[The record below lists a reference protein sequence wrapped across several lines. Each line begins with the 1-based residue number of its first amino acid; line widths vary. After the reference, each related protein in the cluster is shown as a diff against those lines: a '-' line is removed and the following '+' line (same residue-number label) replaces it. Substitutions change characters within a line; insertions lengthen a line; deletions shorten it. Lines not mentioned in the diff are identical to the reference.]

1 MSFVNT
7 IMTSAFFFLLRS
19 DITHAMTKNNHQFF
33 PIASPTTMSKIPQ
46 SNCQTDNTSLQA
58 PLAVFYALFFLFGL
72 SGNLLAL
79 WVFLRVHPKK
89 NSVRIFLINLALA
102 DLLLVIC
109 LPFRVVYHSNND
121 RWVLPPL
128 LCRIVGIIFYM
139 NMYISI
145 VLLGFI
151 SVDRYL
157 KFQRLSC
164 RRVFLHSRWSVL
176 LCGVIWAVAF
186 VCGICLI
193 VLNAEQ
199 GQSQQ
204 CFQYKTLHDLKWK
217 AYFNFTIVGMFWLI
231 YIALMISYVKIG
243 MKLLTTSKKKPDFP
257 NAAKYNKTAWKS
269 FFVLIL
275 FTICFVPYHSVR
287 IFYIMSQ
294 IAKDTP
300 CEWISVLDKTNEAV
314 LLLSAFNSCLDPVM
328 YFLLCSSI
336 RKVILKIICN
346 SFCQQNGKGLIS
358 SIDTPQ
364 ELPNANAVVPMTN
377 AQDVTLSKTTDK
389 VVL

>member
-1 MSFVNT
+1 
-7 IMTSAFFFLLRS
+7 
-19 DITHAMTKNNHQFF
+19 MTKNNPQYF

-46 SNCQTDNTSLQA
+46 SNCQTDNTSLQV
-58 PLAVFYALFFLFGL
+58 PLAIFYALFFVFGL

-128 LCRIVGIIFYM
+128 LCRMVGIIFYM

-157 KFQRLSC
+157 KFQRSSC
-164 RRVFLHSRWSVL
+164 RRVFLHSRSVL

-193 VLNAEQ
+193 VLNAEH
-199 GQSQQ
+199 GESQQ
-204 CFQYKTLHDLKWK
+204 CFQYKTLHESKWK
-217 AYFNFTIVGMFWLI
+217 AYFNFAIVGMFWLV
-231 YIALMISYVKIG
+231 YGALVISYGRIG
-243 MKLLTTSKKKPDFP
+243 MNLLTTSKKKPDFP

-269 FFVLIL
+269 FFVLFL

-294 IAKDTP
+294 IAKDTA
-300 CEWISVLDKTNEAV
+300 CEWISVLDKTNEVV

-328 YFLLCSSI
+328 YFLFCSSI
-336 RKVILKIICN
+336 RKVMLKIICN
-346 SFCQQNGKGLIS
+346 SFCQQNAKGLIS

-364 ELPNANAVVPMTN
+364 ELPK
-377 AQDVTLSKTTDK
+377 AQDVKLSKTTDK

>member
-1 MSFVNT
+1 
-7 IMTSAFFFLLRS
+7 
-19 DITHAMTKNNHQFF
+19 MTKNNTQFF
-33 PIASPTTMSKIPQ
+33 PTASPNTTSKIPQ
-46 SNCQTDNTSLQA
+46 PTCQTDNTSLQV
-58 PLAVFYALFFLFGL
+58 PLAIFYSLFFLFGL

-109 LPFRVVYHSNND
+109 LPFRVIYHSNND
-121 RWVLPPL
+121 RWVLPSL
-128 LCRIVGIIFYM
+128 LCTMVGIIFYM

-157 KFQRLSC
+157 KVQRSSC
-164 RRVFLHSRWSVL
+164 RRVFLQSRWSVL
-176 LCGVIWAVAF
+176 LCNVIWAVAF
-186 VCGICLI
+186 VCGICFI
-193 VLNAEQ
+193 VLDTEH
-199 GQSQQ
+199 GESQQ
-204 CFQYKTLHDLKWK
+204 CFQYKHLYESKWK
-217 AYFNFTIVGMFWLI
+217 AYFNFAIVGMFWLV
-231 YIALMISYVKIG
+231 YGALVISYGRIG
-243 MKLLTTSKKKPDFP
+243 MKLLSASKEKPDFP

-269 FFVLIL
+269 FFVLFL

-294 IAKDTP
+294 IANTS
-300 CEWISVLDKTNEAV
+300 CEWISVLDKTNEEV

-328 YFLLCSSI
+328 YFLFCSSI
-336 RKVILKIICN
+336 RKVILRIICN
-346 SFCQQNGKGLIS
+346 RFRQQNIRGLNS
-358 SIDTPQ
+358 SSNTPQ
-364 ELPNANAVVPMTN
+364 ELTNISAVVPMTN
-377 AQDVTLSKTTDK
+377 AKDVKLSKTTETDK

>member
-1 MSFVNT
+1 
-7 IMTSAFFFLLRS
+7 
-19 DITHAMTKNNHQFF
+19 MTKNNSQFF
-33 PIASPTTMSKIPQ
+33 PIASATTMSKISQ
-46 SNCQTDNTSLQA
+46 SNCQTDNTSLQV
-58 PLAVFYALFFLFGL
+58 PLAIFYALFFLFGL

-102 DLLLVIC
+102 DLLLMIC

-128 LCRIVGIIFYM
+128 LCRMVGIIFYT

-157 KFQRLSC
+157 KFQRSSC

-176 LCGVIWAVAF
+176 LCGAIWAVAF
-186 VCGICLI
+186 VCGICFI
-193 VLNAEQ
+193 VLNAEH
-199 GQSQQ
+199 GKSQQ
-204 CFQYKTLHDLKWK
+204 CFQYKTLHKSKWK
-217 AYFNFTIVGMFWLI
+217 AYFNFAIVGMFWLV
-231 YIALMISYVKIG
+231 YGTLVISYGRIG
-243 MKLLTTSKKKPDFP
+243 KNLLTTSKKKPDSP

-269 FFVLIL
+269 FFVLFL

-294 IAKDTP
+294 IAKDTS
-300 CEWISVLDKTNEAV
+300 CERIRVLDKTNEVV

-328 YFLLCSSI
+328 YFLFCSSI
-336 RKVILKIICN
+336 RKVILKTICN
-346 SFCQQNGKGLIS
+346 SFCQQNAKELIS

-364 ELPNANAVVPMTN
+364 ELPNIRADVPVTDT
-377 AQDVTLSKTTDK
+377 QDIKLSKTTWIK
-389 VVL
+389 TIV

>member
-1 MSFVNT
+1 
-7 IMTSAFFFLLRS
+7 
-19 DITHAMTKNNHQFF
+19 MTKNNPQFF
-33 PIASPTTMSKIPQ
+33 SIVSPTTMSKIPH
-46 SNCQTDNTSLQA
+46 SNCQTDNASLQV
-58 PLAVFYALFFLFGL
+58 PLAIFYALFFLFGL

-109 LPFRVVYHSNND
+109 LPFRVVYHFNND

-128 LCRIVGIIFYM
+128 MCRMVGIIFYT

-145 VLLGFI
+145 VLLGLI

-157 KFQRLSC
+157 KFQRSSC
-164 RRVFLHSRWSVL
+164 RRVFLYSRWSVL

-186 VCGICLI
+186 VCGICHI
-193 VLNAEQ
+193 ILNAEH
-199 GQSQQ
+199 GESQK
-204 CFQYKTLHDLKWK
+204 CFQYKTLHESKWK
-217 AYFNFTIVGMFWLI
+217 AYFNFAIVVMFWLV
-231 YIALMISYVKIG
+231 YGALVISYGRIG
-243 MKLLTTSKKKPDFP
+243 MNLLTTSKKKPDFP

-269 FFVLIL
+269 FFVLFL

-294 IAKDTP
+294 IAKDTS
-300 CEWISVLDKTNEAV
+300 CEQISALDKTNEAV

-328 YFLLCSSI
+328 YFLFCSSI
-336 RKVILKIICN
+336 RKVMLKIICN
-346 SFCQQNGKGLIS
+346 SFCQQNTTGLIS

-364 ELPNANAVVPMTN
+364 ELPNISAVVPVTN
-377 AQDVTLSKTTDK
+377 AQEDKLSKTTDK
-389 VVL
+389 EVL